1 LIHLDIKTLNLFKF
15 DINKGFTQF
24 KILRQNPYTI
34 RIITKKMYQK
44 DFILRMIEMIGELI
58 AGILGLIKK
67 GDFEQAS
74 QSIENGYY
82 NFLQEDASFFRSISK
97 EKLTEKLIQEH
108 NYTNGHLEVLS
119 ELFYAEAELL
129 FAKKMY
135 KESLE
140 YYEKTLVLLKFVE
153 KESNSFSQERQTKIS
168 HVQNCIALIREGK

>member
-1 LIHLDIKTLNLFKF
+1 
-15 DINKGFTQF
+15 
-24 KILRQNPYTI
+24 
-34 RIITKKMYQK
+34 MYQK

-74 QSIENGYY
+74 QSIESGYY

-97 EKLTEKLIQEH
+97 EKLTDKLINEH

-129 FAKKMY
+129 FAKNLF

-140 YYEKTLVLLKFVE
+140 YYEKTLVLLKFAE
-153 KESNSFSQERQTKIS
+153 KESKSFSQESQTKLWHIQNRITQIS
-168 HVQNCIALIREGK
+168 DGKT